1 MRASTWMVFPLLIS
15 HTAAFAVEPIRLL
28 VIPYQAGWGSQRIPI
43 NQFSRPAMPPPP
55 PPLAPQQSERV
66 HPTGVEIEDNDNAID
81 DDWLM
86 DG

>member
-1 MRASTWMVFPLLIS
+1 MVLPLLIS
-15 HTAAFAVEPIRLL
+15 PTTAFAGEPIRLL

-66 HPTGVEIEDNDNAID
+66 QPTGVEVEDNDNAID

>member
-1 MRASTWMVFPLLIS
+1 M
-15 HTAAFAVEPIRLL
+15 L

-43 NQFSRPAMPPPP
+43 NQFFRPAMPPPP

-66 HPTGVEIEDNDNAID
+66 QPTGVEIEDNDNAID

>member
-1 MRASTWMVFPLLIS
+1 MVLPLLIS
-15 HTAAFAVEPIRLL
+15 PTTAFAGEPIRLL
-28 VIPYQAGWGSQRIPI
+28 VIPYKAGWGSQSIPI

-66 HPTGVEIEDNDNAID
+66 KPTGVEIEDNDNAID